1 MRYMRSKAQAVL
13 TAVRRFLPYFV
24 GFNALA
30 VAAQSRRSRSAAHSF
45 EFQTKQRDKEEGK
58 QAPALIIRI
67 YAFPAATASALENQQ
82 STRPI
87 TVRTLRK
94 MQGIKCKYNNI

>member
-1 MRYMRSKAQAVL
+1 MRSKAQAVL

-45 EFQTKQRDKEEGK
+45 EFQAKQRDKEEGK
-58 QAPALIIRI
+58 HQRSLF
-67 YAFPAATASALENQQ
+67 AFMLSR
-82 STRPI
+82 RPLQVHSK
-87 TVRTLRK
+87 TNSQLDRSPFVHSE
-94 MQGIKCKYNNI
+94 KCKALNVNIIIYK